1 MASDSAAVCDDLKI
15 AGQASELP
23 NSATH
28 ARISRALA
36 YYATPEDRE
45 LAIENLK
52 WLSVYAPTHS
62 QQMDCRMLLLA
73 MRNAQSFGVT

>member
-1 MASDSAAVCDDLKI
+1 MASYSAAVCHDLMKS
-15 AGQASELP
+15 GQASELP

-36 YYATPEDRE
+36 HYATVVDRE

-73 MRNAQSFGVT
+73 MRNAQSFGVS